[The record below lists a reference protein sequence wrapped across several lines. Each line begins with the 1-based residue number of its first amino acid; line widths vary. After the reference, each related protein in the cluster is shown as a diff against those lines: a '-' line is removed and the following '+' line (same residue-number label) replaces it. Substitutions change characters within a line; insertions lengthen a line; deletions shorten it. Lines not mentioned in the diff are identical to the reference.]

1 VDSEGTDPVDR
12 LKALRFVDDC
22 ERMGLTII
30 GLDFYVIEGESII
43 EVNSTD
49 WSSITEG
56 SDAFERSIDH

>member
-1 VDSEGTDPVDR
+1 MLRHPE
-12 LKALRFVDDC
+12 ALRFVDDC